1 MYDKRM
7 KVFLFAILTIFV
19 LSGIVPS
26 FAQTTSPG
34 FTNFVN
40 ISHTSSDSQ
49 SPDIIASNDGIFA
62 LWLENKSGRS
72 DVFFSKSID
81 GGNTFS
87 NSTNLS
93 SAVSGQSGY
102 ASFAQ
107 KGQDVYVV
115 WQTSL
120 SGTASVF
127 LSKSS
132 DGGSSFEK
140 PVMVSDTTKLAA
152 FPQIAVSDNHVYFTW
167 VEKSDNNSTN
177 VVFAKSDDKASSIGT
192 PLYLT
197 HNLGNSGIPK
207 LLATGNQVYL
217 AWEDNSKGNFDVF
230 LSKSDDYGASFHPP
244 VDVSVNTGQSGAPQ
258 IVVSGDDVYA
268 VWMDNASGH
277 YDILFAKSSDGGK
290 SFGAPVNIS
299 NLQTDS
305 GYPELVV
312 NGNNIY
318 VTWTQTISQ
327 TNYDI
332 FFAKSTNNGNT
343 FDKPIK
349 ISNNIGASGW
359 PKIAY
364 DGAIYISWVDSTPG
378 KFDVFIT
385 KSSDGGATFEN
396 YSNVSNS
403 KAESYDSKMAV
414 LNNEVYLIWQEG
426 PRGNH
431 TIAFSKSTTFVPEFG
446 PLASIALLISIVAI
460 IGISSRSNLKLK
472 NNF

>member
-1 MYDKRM
+1 M
-7 KVFLFAILTIFV
+7 KVFLFVILTIFV

-34 FTNFVN
+34 FTNAVN
-40 ISHTSSDSQ
+40 ISNASSDSQ

-62 LWLENKSGRS
+62 LWVESKSGRS
-72 DVFFSKSID
+72 DVFFSKSTD
-81 GGNTFS
+81 GGNTFG

-102 ASFAQ
+102 AAFTQ

-140 PVMVSDTTKLAA
+140 PVMVSNTTKLAA
-152 FPQIAVSDNHVYFTW
+152 FPQIAISDNHVYFTW
-167 VEKSDNNSTN
+167 IEKSDNNSTN
-177 VVFAKSDDKASSIGT
+177 IVFAKSDDKASSIGT

-197 HNLGNSGIPK
+197 HNLGISGIPK

-230 LSKSDDYGASFHPP
+230 ISKSDDYGASFHPP
-244 VDVSVNTGQSGAPQ
+244 VDMSVNTGQSGAPQ
-258 IVVSGDDVYA
+258 IAVSGDNVYA
-268 VWMDNASGH
+268 VWMDNTSGH
-277 YDILFAKSSDGGK
+277 YDILFTKSSDGGK
-290 SFGAPVNIS
+290 SFVTPVNIS
-299 NLQTDS
+299 NLHTDS
-305 GYPELVV
+305 GYPELVI

-318 VTWTQTISQ
+318 VTWTQTISE

-343 FDKPIK
+343 FDKPIN

-359 PKIAY
+359 PKIAS

-378 KFDVFIT
+378 RFDVLIT

-396 YSNVSNS
+396 YSNVSTS

-414 LNNEVYLIWQEG
+414 LNNAIYLIWQEG

-446 PLASIALLISIVAI
+446 PLVSIALLISIVAI